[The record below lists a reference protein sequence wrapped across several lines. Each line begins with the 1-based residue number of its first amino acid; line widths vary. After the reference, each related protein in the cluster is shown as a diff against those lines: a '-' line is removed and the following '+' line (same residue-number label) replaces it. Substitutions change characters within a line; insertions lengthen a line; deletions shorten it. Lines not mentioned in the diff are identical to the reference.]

1 MDRFPEFNGRQADCF
16 GGRRQLTGFV
26 MIVLYAEDD
35 IDDFDFFCEVLK
47 TLSPEHRCINTRNG
61 VETIEFLEGTVV
73 LPEIIFL
80 DINMPTM
87 DGKACLRNIKN
98 DERFKSIPVV
108 IYTTSS
114 NDKDKQHCLQLGAI
128 EYVQKPTSIAEAIN
142 GLTKSFEALGK

>member
-1 MDRFPEFNGRQADCF
+1 
-16 GGRRQLTGFV
+16 

-47 TLSPEHRCINTRNG
+47 TVSPDHRCINTRNG
-61 VETIEFLEGTVV
+61 VETMDFLENSVV

-87 DGKACLRNIKN
+87 DGKACLRNIKL

-114 NDKDKQHCLQLGAI
+114 NDRDKQHCLQLGAV
-128 EYVQKPTSIAEAIN
+128 EYVQKPTSIAGA
-142 GLTKSFEALGK
+142 FEGFQRLFATLGK